1 MDFQVLDKGWFSGK
15 SRTFYLH
22 RDNWDDY
29 CYKTTFD
36 AFYCDEVGELHRI
49 GSLKVG
55 YQGMAEGKVFDAIPR
70 SFTELPEDFFS
81 LGQSAEYYENINSF
95 GSRISHEI
103 LIGLHDVAYDIER
116 FNKVESEQVMEISLL
131 RGISEFTVKN
141 QFYRIA
147 HGGVRLTEYD
157 FVYQSPEP
165 RGEEGF
171 SQIQLDFHVKPFSRP
186 SSNIHVLIGRN
197 GTGKTRLLQNMIQ
210 SFRKIESEETY
221 GTFFYAKSSDMS
233 GDNQFANLLCV
244 AFSPFDDFSQ
254 IDPDDLGIP
263 YTYIGLD
270 KKGRKLSEAICEQ
283 FWENFKACMG
293 ARQKKEQWLEIV
305 KKLQSDPTFRE
316 SQCER
321 MAEEFN
327 KRENYTSDRS
337 SITPMKEWIQK
348 HFCELSSGHKVIL
361 LIITC
366 CVNLMEE
373 KSLVLIDEPENH
385 LHPPLLSAFV
395 NALSYLLQE
404 RNGVAI
410 ISTHSPVILQEVPRS
425 CVWKLRRTGREM
437 VAERILSVETF
448 GASITT
454 LTSEVFGLEVTESGF
469 HKVLRDAVEQGG
481 DFKDIV
487 RQFNNQ
493 LGNEARALLRILLM
507 DMQDR

>member
-1 MDFQVLDKGWFSGK
+1 MP
-15 SRTFYLH
+15 
-22 RDNWDDY
+22 
-29 CYKTTFD
+29 
-36 AFYCDEVGELHRI
+36 
-49 GSLKVG
+49 
-55 YQGMAEGKVFDAIPR
+55 EGKVFNDIPR
-70 SFTELPEDFFS
+70 IFTELPETYFS
-81 LGQSAEYYENINSF
+81 LGQSVDYYEEIKLLGAQLAS
-95 GSRISHEI
+95 EI
-103 LIGLHDVAYDIER
+103 LLGLHDVAYDMEL
-116 FNKVESEQVMEISLL
+116 FEEVENEPVMNFSLL
-131 RGISEFTVKN
+131 RGVSWFTVKN

-165 RGEEGF
+165 KGEEGY

-254 IDPDDLGIP
+254 IDPKDLGIS

-270 KKGRKLSEAICEQ
+270 KKGRKLSEAICDQ

-410 ISTHSPVILQEVPRS
+410 ISTHSPVILQEVPSS
-425 CVWKLRRTGREM
+425 CVWKLRRAGREM
-437 VAERILSVETF
+437 VAERVSVETF